1 MPQSVL
7 TLPPQTSSVVQARR
21 AVRLAL
27 AEWDAERLEWTVSQ
41 LVSELAT
48 NAVIHAG
55 TTFEVRLSLTGQH
68 LRCEVSDTSP
78 RNPRTRAY
86 AADATTGRGLL
97 LVERLA
103 TAWGVLRR
111 VGGKTVWFE
120 LDVNVDGAG
129 AAA

>member
-21 AVRLAL
+21 AARLAL
-27 AEWDAERLEWTVSQ
+27 TEWDAESLEWAVCQ

-55 TTFEVRLSLTGQH
+55 TTFEMRLSLDGSQ

-78 RNPRTRAY
+78 KVPRTRAY
-86 AADATTGRGLL
+86 AEDAATGRGLL

-120 LDVNVDGAG
+120 LDVDSAG

>member
-1 MPQSVL
+1 M
-7 TLPPQTSSVVQARR
+7 QARR
-21 AVRLAL
+21 AARRAL
-27 AEWDAERLEWTVSQ
+27 TEWDAETLEWTVSQ

-55 TTFEVRLSLTGQH
+55 TTFEVRLTLTGAQ

-78 RNPRTRAY
+78 RIPRPRAY

-111 VGGKTVWFE
+111 AGGKTVWFG
-120 LDVNVDGAG
+120 LDASTDPAG
-129 AAA
+129 AVA